1 MKILSFLPAFSLLIN
16 CCTIKSFS
24 QTVKIIKGVTLID
37 GTGTEPKQ
45 NVNIVIKGDVIDAVL
60 SPGAPLPKGAT
71 VTDYSGKFVMPAL
84 INGHC
89 HLGLL
94 KGDNS
99 SPNNYTRENIL
110 RHLEKYEQYGIS
122 NVLSLGTDREIIF
135 PLRDSSRKGLL
146 PGATIYT
153 AGYGFTAAGKSP
165 PANLSPDLR
174 MPQTTEDAIKV
185 VDELALLKPD
195 FVKIWV
201 DDFYGSAAKMK
212 PEIYEAVIKEA
223 HKKGLRAAAHVYY
236 LEDAKRLVDAGIDA
250 LAHSIRDKDVDD
262 ELMSAMKQKGVYYMP
277 TLTLDEYNIIY
288 ADDPAWVNDP
298 FFKASLEPGV
308 WERLTSEPFRKQLQ
322 NDTTFSKKQAA
333 FETAKRNLK
342 KLTDAGVIIVL
353 GSDSGAQ
360 PVRAQGFSEHLELQ
374 LMVEAGLTPMQVI
387 VAATNNGAKLLRL
400 NKQSGTLT
408 TNMKADFIVLGGDP
422 LSDIKQTRNIVAVW
436 KNGVQVGS
444 GIRK

>member
-1 MKILSFLPAFSLLIN
+1 MKILSFLPAFALLIN
-16 CCTIKSFS
+16 CGTIPSFS

-37 GTGTEPKQ
+37 GTGTEAKQ

-60 SPGAPLPKGAT
+60 SPGASLPKGAT

-174 MPQTTEDAIKV
+174 MPQTPGEAVKG

-201 DDFYGSAAKMK
+201 DDFYGTAAKMK

-223 HKKGLRAAAHVYY
+223 HKKGLRVAAHVYY

-250 LAHSIRDKDVDD
+250 LVHSIRDKDVDG
-262 ELMSAMKQKGVYYMP
+262 ELISAMKQKGVYYMP

-342 KLTDAGVIIVL
+342 KLADAGIVIVL

-374 LMVEAGLTPMQVI
+374 LLVEAGLTPMQVI
-387 VAATNNGAKLLRL
+387 VAATNNGAKLLRI
-400 NKQSGTLT
+400 NKQCGTLT

-444 GIRK
+444 GIRN

>member
-1 MKILSFLPAFSLLIN
+1 MKISALLLTFSLFIN
-16 CCTIKSFS
+16 CCIISSFS

-37 GTGTEPKQ
+37 GTGTGPKK
-45 NVNIVIKGDVIDAVL
+45 NVNVVIKGDVIDAVL
-60 SPGAPLPKGAT
+60 SSNASLPKDAI

-99 SPNNYTRENIL
+99 SFNNYTRENIL
-110 RHLEKYEQYGIS
+110 RHLEKYEQYGIGI
-122 NVLSLGTDREIIF
+122 VLSLGTDREIIF
-135 PLRDSSRKGLL
+135 SLRDSSREGLL

-174 MPQTTEDAIKV
+174 QPQTREEAVKEMDQ
-185 VDELALLKPD
+185 LALLKPD

-201 DDFYGSAAKMK
+201 DDFYGAAAKMK

-223 HKKGLRAAAHVYY
+223 HKKGLRVAAHVYY
-236 LEDAKRLVDAGIDA
+236 LEDAKRLVNAGVDV
-250 LAHSIRDKDVDD
+250 LAHSIRDKDVDN
-262 ELMSAMKQKGVYYMP
+262 ELINAMKQKGVYYIP
-277 TLTLDEYNIIY
+277 TLTLDDYNIIY
-288 ADDPAWVNDP
+288 ADDPAWINDP

-308 WERLTSEPFRKQLQ
+308 WERLTSTSFRQQMQ
-322 NDTTFSKKQAA
+322 NDTTFSKKKAA
-333 FETAKRNLK
+333 LATAMRNLK
-342 KLTDAGVIIVL
+342 KLADAGVVIVL

-360 PVRAQGFSEHLELQ
+360 PVRTQGFSEHLELQ
-374 LMVEAGLTPMQVI
+374 LMVEAGLTPMQAI
-387 VAATNNGAKLLRL
+387 VAATNNGAKLLQI
-400 NKQSGTLT
+400 NKQCGTLK

-436 KNGVQVGS
+436 KNGAQVGN
-444 GIRK
+444 GIRN

>member
-1 MKILSFLPAFSLLIN
+1 MKISALLLSFSLFIN
-16 CCTIKSFS
+16 CCIISSFS
-24 QTVKIIKGVTLID
+24 QTVKILKGVTLID
-37 GTGTEPKQ
+37 GTGTGPRQ
-45 NVNIVIKGDVIDAVL
+45 NVNVVIKGDVIDTVL
-60 SPGAPLPKGAT
+60 SSNASLPKGAT

-99 SPNNYTRENIL
+99 SPKNYTRENVL

-122 NVLSLGTDREIIF
+122 TVLSLGTDREIIF
-135 PLRDSSRKGLL
+135 SLRDSSRKGLL

-153 AGYGFTAAGKSP
+153 AGYGLTAMGSSP
-165 PANLSPDLR
+165 PANLSTDLR
-174 MPQTTEDAIKV
+174 RPQTVEGAVKD
-185 VDELALLKPD
+185 VDQLALLKPD

-201 DDFYGSAAKMK
+201 DDFFGIAAKMQ

-223 HKKGLRAAAHVYY
+223 HKKGLRVAAHVYY
-236 LEDAKRLVDAGIDA
+236 LEDAKRLVNAGVDA
-250 LAHSIRDKDVDD
+250 LAHSIRDKEVDN
-262 ELMSAMKQKGVYYMP
+262 ELINAMKQKGVYYIP

-288 ADDPAWVNDP
+288 AGDAPWINDS

-308 WERLTSEPFRKQLQ
+308 WERLTSSAFRQQLK
-322 NDTTFSKKQAA
+322 NDTTLSIKKAA
-333 FETAKRNLK
+333 FEMAMRNLK
-342 KLTDAGVIIVL
+342 KLADAGVVIVL

-360 PVRAQGFSEHLELQ
+360 PVRTQGFSEHLELT
-374 LMVEAGLTPMQVI
+374 LMVEAGLTPMQAI
-387 VAATNNGAKLLRL
+387 VAATNNGAKLLQI
-400 NKQSGTLT
+400 NKQYGMLK
-408 TNMKADFIVLGGDP
+408 TNMKADFIVLRGNP

-444 GIRK
+444 GIRN

>member
-1 MKILSFLPAFSLLIN
+1 MKISAFLLSFSVFIN
-16 CCTIKSFS
+16 CCIISSFS
-24 QTVKIIKGVTLID
+24 QTVKILKGVTLID
-37 GTGTEPKQ
+37 GTGAGSRQ
-45 NVNIVIKGDVIDAVL
+45 NVNVVIKGDVIDAIL
-60 SPGAPLPKGAT
+60 SSNASLPNGAT

-94 KGDNS
+94 KGDKS
-99 SPNNYTRENIL
+99 SPNNYTRENVL

-122 NVLSLGTDREIIF
+122 IVLSLGTDREIIF

-153 AGYGFTAAGKSP
+153 AGYGLTAMGSSP
-165 PANLSPDLR
+165 PANLSTDLR
-174 MPQTTEDAIKV
+174 RPQTVEEAVKD
-185 VDELALLKPD
+185 VDQLALLKPD

-201 DDFYGSAAKMK
+201 DDFFGTAIKMQ

-223 HKKGLRAAAHVYY
+223 HKKGLRVAAHVYY
-236 LEDAKRLVDAGIDA
+236 LEDAKRLVNAGVDA
-250 LAHSIRDKDVDD
+250 LAHSIRDKEVGN
-262 ELMSAMKQKGVYYMP
+262 ELINAMKQKGVYYIP

-308 WERLTSEPFRKQLQ
+308 GDRLTSTAFRQQLQ
-322 NDTTFSKKQAA
+322 NDTTLPIKKAA
-333 FETAKRNLK
+333 FEMAMRNLK
-342 KLTDAGVIIVL
+342 KLADAGIVIVL

-360 PVRAQGFSEHLELQ
+360 PVRTQGFSEHLELQ
-374 LMVEAGLTPMQVI
+374 LMVEAGLTPMQAI
-387 VAATNNGAKLLRL
+387 VAATNNGAKLLQI
-400 NKQSGTLT
+400 NKQYGTLT
-408 TNMKADFIVLGGDP
+408 THMKADFIVLGGDP

-436 KNGVQVGS
+436 KNGAQVGS
-444 GIRK
+444 GIGN

>member
-1 MKILSFLPAFSLLIN
+1 MKLSAVLLSFSLLIN
-16 CCTIKSFS
+16 CCVISSFG

-37 GTGTEPKQ
+37 GTGTAPKQ
-45 NVNIVIKGDVIDAVL
+45 NVNVVIKGDVIDAVL
-60 SPGAPLPKGAT
+60 SSNASLPKGAT

-110 RHLEKYEQYGIS
+110 RHLEKYEQYGICT
-122 NVLSLGTDREIIF
+122 VLCLGTDREIIF

-153 AGYGFTAAGKSP
+153 AGYGITAAGKSP
-165 PANLSPDLR
+165 PANLSPRL
-174 MPQTTEDAIKV
+174 MQPLTPEDAVKD
-185 VDELALLKPD
+185 VDELALLKTD

-201 DDFYGSAAKMK
+201 DDFYGSVAKMK

-223 HKKGLRAAAHVYY
+223 HEKGLRVAAHVFY
-236 LEDAKRLVDAGIDA
+236 LEDAKRLVNAGIDV

-262 ELMSAMKQKGVYYMP
+262 ELINAMKQKGVCYIP
-277 TLTLDEYNIIY
+277 TLTLDDYNIVY
-288 ADDPAWVNDP
+288 ANAAAWINDN

-308 WERLTSEPFRKQLQ
+308 WERLTSVTFKEQLQ
-322 NDTTFSKKQAA
+322 NDTTLPKKKAA
-333 FETAKRNLK
+333 FEIAMRNLK
-342 KLTDAGVIIVL
+342 KLADAGILIVL

-374 LMVEAGLTPMQVI
+374 LMVEAGLTPMQAI
-387 VAATNNGAKLLRL
+387 VDATNNGAKLLQA
-400 NKQSGTLT
+400 NKEFGTLK
-408 TNMKADFIVLGGDP
+408 TNMKADFIVLDGDP
-422 LSDIKQTRNIVAVW
+422 LTDIKQTQTIVAVW
-436 KNGVQVGS
+436 KNGGQVGS
-444 GIRK
+444 GIRN

>member
-1 MKILSFLPAFSLLIN
+1 MKTLAFLLAFSLFIN
-16 CCTIKSFS
+16 CCIISSFS
-24 QTVKIIKGVTLID
+24 QSVKIIKGVTLID
-37 GTGTEPKQ
+37 GTGAGPKQ
-45 NVNIVIKGDVIDAVL
+45 NVNVVIKGDVIDAVL
-60 SPGAPLPKGAT
+60 SSNTSLPKDAT

-84 INGHC
+84 INGHA

-94 KGDNS
+94 TGDNS

-110 RHLEKYEQYGIS
+110 RHLQKYQQYGIS
-122 NVLSLGTDREIIF
+122 TVLSLGTDREIIF

-153 AGYGFTAAGKSP
+153 AGYGITAKGKSP
-165 PANLSPDLR
+165 PANLAPDL
-174 MPQTTEDAIKV
+174 MQPQTIEDAVKD

-201 DDFYGSAAKMK
+201 DDFYGTAAKMQ
-212 PEIYEAVIKEA
+212 PEIYEAVIKES
-223 HKKGLRAAAHVYY
+223 HKKGLRVAAHVYY
-236 LEDAKRLVDAGIDA
+236 LEDAKRLVNAGVDA

-262 ELMSAMKQKGVYYMP
+262 ELINAMKQNGVYYIP

-288 ADDPAWVNDP
+288 ADDAPWINDP

-308 WERLTSEPFRKQLQ
+308 LERLTSAAFRQQLQ
-322 NDTTFSKKQAA
+322 NDTTLSKKKAA
-333 FETAKRNLK
+333 LETAMRNLK
-342 KLTDAGVIIVL
+342 KLADADVVIVL

-374 LMVEAGLTPMQVI
+374 LMVEAGLTPMQAI
-387 VAATNNGAKLLRL
+387 VAATNNGAKLLQV
-400 NKQSGTLT
+400 NKQCGALK
-408 TNMKADFIVLGGDP
+408 TNMKADFIVLDGDP

-436 KNGVQVGS
+436 KNGVQVGN
-444 GIRK
+444 GIWN